1 MCSLYLGE
9 NLISGQTTL
18 VGESRNIG
26 QIIPSAIPL
35 TDAGL
40 HLLDGSLILGSGIY
54 SAFVDYIA
62 DLYNAD
68 PTASYFAQGD
78 YINISSE
85 GTAISG
91 GDYSGYPVTNAF
103 DGDTST
109 VWGCAQL
116 GTNVVGNAYIGRSGL
131 TSPVRKIRMYQ
142 GYPTQVLNYCTDFKF
157 QYSNDGSTWIDIDTV
172 TNGVNLTWQEW
183 VLPDY
188 TPSGATHSFRIL
200 ATGGFTGG
208 SSNNWTVGELQ
219 IFKLGSA
226 EQWWQN
232 QVTTY
237 GVCGKFV
244 YDSVNNTVRL
254 PKYNSKIYTGGGTA
268 PIIGNGMTLGLTN
281 GNTNYGLSG
290 WGGDTFSQVIP
301 SLYGTTIGSSGS
313 DSSNQSLSLGITTDA
328 TKSGII
334 SDLSNITTSLDG
346 YWYIVIATTTKTDVE
361 VDLDQV
367 ATDLNSKVNVG
378 DLTQCHVV
386 VETYQNGTSWYRV
399 YDDGWCEQGGDYT
412 LSSNNGSISISF
424 LKPFNNTNYSIL
436 VSKQVDN
443 NYDQSVYAPKIRTRS
458 TTGFIGACN
467 VDVSNSLF
475 IWQAS
480 GYIAVGE

>member
-1 MCSLYLGE
+1 
-9 NLISGQTTL
+9 
-18 VGESRNIG
+18 
-26 QIIPSAIPL
+26 
-35 TDAGL
+35 
-40 HLLDGSLILGSGIY
+40 
-54 SAFVDYIA
+54 
-62 DLYNAD
+62 
-68 PTASYFAQGD
+68 
-78 YINISSE
+78 
-85 GTAISG
+85 
-91 GDYSGYPVTNAF
+91 
-103 DGDTST
+103 
-109 VWGCAQL
+109 
-116 GTNVVGNAYIGRSGL
+116 
-131 TSPVRKIRMYQ
+131 
-142 GYPTQVLNYCTDFKF
+142 
-157 QYSNDGSTWIDIDTV
+157 
-172 TNGVNLTWQEW
+172 
-183 VLPDY
+183 
-188 TPSGATHSFRIL
+188 
-200 ATGGFTGG
+200 
-208 SSNNWTVGELQ
+208 
-219 IFKLGSA
+219 
-226 EQWWQN
+226 
-232 QVTTY
+232 
-237 GVCGKFV
+237 
-244 YDSVNNTVRL
+244 
-254 PKYNSKIYTGGGTA
+254 
-268 PIIGNGMTLGLTN
+268 MTLGLTN

-424 LKPFNNTNYSIL
+424 LKPFNNTIYSIL

-443 NYDQSVYAPKIRTRS
+443 NYDQSVYVPKIRTRS